1 LIDFEAMQ
9 NEFVKKIGY
18 IDLMNIV
25 DTEGVALRGT
35 IDGRFAFPF
44 VTIED
49 VDIVDER
56 HIIVGNDNNLPFSTG
71 RTIGYA
77 DDNELILL
85 DVGTMLTRP

>member
-1 LIDFEAMQ
+1 M
-9 NEFVKKIGY
+9 
-18 IDLMNIV
+18 
-25 DTEGVALRGT
+25 
-35 IDGRFAFPF
+35 
-44 VTIED
+44 
-49 VDIVDER
+49 VDER